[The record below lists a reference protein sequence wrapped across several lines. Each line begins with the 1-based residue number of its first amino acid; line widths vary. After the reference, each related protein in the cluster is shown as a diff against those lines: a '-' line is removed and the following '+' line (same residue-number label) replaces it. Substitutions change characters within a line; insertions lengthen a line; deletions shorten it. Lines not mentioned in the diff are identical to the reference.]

1 MENLLAAGLT
11 LLATHGYVVV
21 FVWMFADQAALPLP
35 SIPLLVA
42 CGVLAATG
50 EMSLWPLIAAAGGK
64 PRTGCSHAV

>member
-35 SIPLLVA
+35 SISAKHLNRY
-42 CGVLAATG
+42 GVPWGQKAASPTR
-50 EMSLWPLIAAAGGK
+50 SLRRFELPALRLQA
-64 PRTGCSHAV
+64 